1 MKSTNEAYIPTND
14 TPIPVND
21 YGRQVLDLVALMGET
36 LLLNGAEIS
45 RVQTTM
51 ELVSKAYNKDDIDVY
66 AISNGIFVTLRHD
79 DKTRCTHIKHV
90 PLATPNLGRVTQIN
104 ALSRKIVEQDLPL
117 QDAMDEMQ
125 AICRVP
131 AFPLWLQ
138 IIACALGSSCF
149 CYLFGGSVLDF
160 FAAAPVGILLCFAQ
174 YAMANAKLS
183 KMIQTIL
190 GSALVTL
197 CGAIIAQF
205 FPVLHMDRIIIGG
218 LIILVPGVPFTT
230 SIRDFFNGDYLSGT
244 IRLIDAL
251 LVALCMA
258 IGVGAVYY
266 IFI

>member
-1 MKSTNEAYIPTND
+1 MNNSTVYQV
-14 TPIPVND
+14 PVND
-21 YGRQVLDLVALMGET
+21 YGRKVLDLVSLMGET

-104 ALSRKIVEQDLPL
+104 ALSRKIVEQKLPID
-117 QDAMDEMQ
+117 DALKELDFILET
-125 AICRVP
+125 P
-131 AFPLWLQ
+131 TFPLWVQ
-138 IIACALGSSCF
+138 MIASAIGSSCF
-149 CYLFGGSVLDF
+149 CYLFGGSIFDF
-160 FAAAPVGILLCFAQ
+160 FAAIPVGVALCLAQ
-174 YAMANAKLS
+174 HLMSRSQLS

-190 GSALVTL
+190 GSAFVTL
-197 CGAIIAQF
+197 CGIFISQLI
-205 FPVLHMDRIIIGG
+205 PGLDSDNIIIGG

-244 IRLIDAL
+244 IRLIDAI

-258 IGVGAVYY
+258 IGVGVSHY
-266 IFI
+266 FF

>member
-1 MKSTNEAYIPTND
+1 MNSTTVYPV
-14 TPIPVND
+14 PVND
-21 YGRQVLDLVALMGET
+21 YGRKVLDLVALMGET

-104 ALSRKIVEQDLPL
+104 ALSRKIVENKLPL
-117 QDAMDEMQ
+117 DDALKELD
-125 AICRVP
+125 AILETP
-131 AFPLWLQ
+131 NFPLWVQ
-138 IIACALGSSCF
+138 IIACAIGSSCF
-149 CYLFGGSVLDF
+149 CYLFGGSIFDF
-160 FAAAPVGILLCFAQ
+160 FAAVPVGIVLCIAQ
-174 YAMANAKLS
+174 YFMAKAHLS

-190 GSALVTL
+190 GSALVTF
-197 CGAIIAQF
+197 CGIMIARI
-205 FPVLHMDRIIIGG
+205 FPILDMDNIIIGG

-244 IRLIDAL
+244 IRLIDAI

-258 IGVGAVYY
+258 IGVGVSYY
-266 IFI
+266 FF

>member
-1 MKSTNEAYIPTND
+1 MNTQAEP
-14 TPIPVND
+14 PIPVND

-51 ELVSKAYNKDDIDVY
+51 ELVARAYHNNDIDVY
-66 AISNGIFVTLRHD
+66 AISNGIFVTLRHA

-90 PLATPNLGRVTQIN
+90 PLATPNLGRVAQIN
-104 ALSRKIVEQDLPL
+104 ALSRKICEQALPL
-117 QDAMDEMQ
+117 DAAMEEIQ
-125 AICRVP
+125 HICTSP
-131 AFPLWLQ
+131 TLPLWIQL
-138 IIACALGSSCF
+138 IAYAVGSSCF
-149 CYLFGGSVLDF
+149 SYLFGGKFFDF
-160 FAAAPVGILLCFAQ
+160 FAAALVGILLCLAQ
-174 YAMANAKLS
+174 YGMGKANLS

-197 CGAIIAQF
+197 YGLGIARI
-205 FPVLHMDRIIIGG
+205 FPILDMDKIIIGG
-218 LIILVPGVPFTT
+218 LIILVPGMPFTT

-258 IGVGAVYY
+258 IGVGAAYY
-266 IFI
+266 LFI